1 MVRMPLIVAAVAAV
15 LLGGCHRGE
24 NTANNAA
31 RPATPSAAP
40 GADADP
46 AMADALKGMAPGV
59 SLGPSDAPVDV
70 RFGLPS
76 WPVSGQPFTVQVAV
90 LPGAAIPTIRVDVTS
105 DADLKIIAPTAT
117 VALDKVAAG
126 APQTMEITAQS
137 SEPGARVIN
146 VTVTADLPTGPLA
159 RAFAYPV
166 IVAEGPRPTT

>member
-1 MVRMPLIVAAVAAV
+1 MVRTPVIAAAALAV

-24 NTANNAA
+24 NAANNTT
-31 RPATPSAAP
+31 RPAAPTAAP
-40 GADADP
+40 ETDTDP
-46 AMADALKGMAPGV
+46 AAANVLKGMAPGV

-90 LPGAAIPTIRVDVTS
+90 LPSAAIPTLRVDVSS
-105 DADLKIIAPTAT
+105 DPDLTIIAPTAT

-126 APQTMEITAQS
+126 AAQTVEITAQS
-137 SEPGARVIN
+137 SQAGARVIN
-146 VTVTADLPTGPLA
+146 VTVTAELPTGPLA

>member
-1 MVRMPLIVAAVAAV
+1 MPLIAAVAVAV
-15 LLGGCHRGE
+15 LLSGCHRGE
-24 NTANNAA
+24 NAANTAA
-31 RPATPSAAP
+31 RQAPRAAAP
-40 GADADP
+40 EAETDP
-46 AMADALKGMAPGV
+46 AAGALKGMAPGV

-70 RFGLPS
+70 RFGLPA

-90 LPGAAIPTIRVDVTS
+90 LPSTAIPTLRVDVSS

-126 APQTMEITAQS
+126 AAQTVEITAQS
-137 SEPGARVIN
+137 SQPGARVIN
-146 VTVTADLPTGPLA
+146 VTVTAELPTGPLA

>member
-1 MVRMPLIVAAVAAV
+1 MVRVPLIAAAALVVA
-15 LLGGCHRGE
+15 LSGCHRGE
-24 NTANNAA
+24 NTASTAA
-31 RPATPSAAP
+31 RQAKPSAAP
-40 GADADP
+40 EADSDP
-46 AMADALKGMAPGV
+46 ATSNALKGMAPGV

-70 RFGLPS
+70 RFGLPA

-90 LPGAAIPTIRVDVTS
+90 LPATAIPTLRVDVSS

-126 APQTMEITAQS
+126 AAQTVEITAQS
-137 SEPGARVIN
+137 NEPGARVIN
-146 VTVTADLPTGPLA
+146 VTVTAELPTGPLA